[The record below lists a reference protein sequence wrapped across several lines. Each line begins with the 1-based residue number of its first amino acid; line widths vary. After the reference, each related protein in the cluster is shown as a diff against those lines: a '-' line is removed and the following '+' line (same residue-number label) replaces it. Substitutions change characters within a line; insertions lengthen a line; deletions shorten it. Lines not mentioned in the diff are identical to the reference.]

1 MDTFL
6 STLGTA
12 TGTGIIELV
21 FLLIF
26 GSTSLLAI
34 GAVLGFERCRKILA
48 PAYIGVVL
56 AMHVVNSAYAALQE
70 GKLTIRSVT
79 MPQAVLLSAAMLASG
94 LFAAFVIS
102 AMLGLLATFGNF
114 R

>member
-1 MDTFL
+1 MSL
-6 STLGTA
+6 SADLGTA
-12 TGTGIIELV
+12 TSTGLIEV
-21 FLLIF
+21 GYLLTF
-26 GSTSLLAI
+26 GAVSLLAI
-34 GAVLGFERCRKILA
+34 GAVLGIERCRKILA

-56 AMHVVNSAYAALQE
+56 AMHLVSSAYEARQQ
-70 GKLTIRSVT
+70 GKLSLLDMT
-79 MPQAVLLSAAMLASG
+79 MPQAVILSAAMLASS